1 MAEENRESDV
11 VGGQMELMLLLPA
24 VLVIASLFLGRWA
37 LSGGAG
43 AADIRTNLAR
53 PSIDLGRTVGTPDRS
68 NRRAFGTLLTAVTHG
83 AGGQVMPKLGI
94 KMAQA
99 GLGGWWTVERMVG
112 LKLGLG
118 VTSVLVGILLAVTS
132 GNVWYF
138 LGSFLIGVMLYLYPN
153 VRLSSIAKNRL
164 AEVERQLP
172 DILDR
177 LTISMEAGLGFET
190 ALAKVVEGRKGAGYA
205 EFRRVQQDLQVGF
218 PRDLALGAMSERLP
232 IADLRLVLDA
242 VLQSGK
248 YGLALT
254 NVLRTQAEE
263 LRDTRKTRAQEK
275 AMKVPVKI
283 LLPLIFCILPALF
296 VVLIGPAVIK
306 LSQAVFL

>member
-1 MAEENRESDV
+1 
-11 VGGQMELMLLLPA
+11 MELMLVLPA
-24 VLVIASLFLGRWA
+24 LLVIGGVFLGRWA

-43 AADIRTNLAR
+43 SSEIRTNLAR
-53 PSIDLGRTVGTPDRS
+53 PSIDMGRTVGAPDRS

-83 AGGQVMPKLGI
+83 AGGQIMPKLGI

-99 GLGGWWTVERMVG
+99 GLGGWWTVERMVA
-112 LKLGLG
+112 LKMGLG
-118 VTSVLVGILLAVTS
+118 VTSVLVGVLLWITS
-132 GNVWYF
+132 GNVLYI
-138 LGSFLIGVMLYLYPN
+138 LGSLLVGVLFYLYPN

-164 AEVERQLP
+164 TEVERQLP

-177 LTISMEAGLGFET
+177 LTISMDAGLGFET
-190 ALAKVVEGRKGAGYA
+190 ALAKVVHGRKGAGYA

-218 PRDLALGAMSERLP
+218 PRDLALAAMSERLP

-242 VLQSGK
+242 ILQSGK

-263 LRDTRKTRAQEK
+263 LRDARKTRAQER

-306 LSQAVFL
+306 LSQAAFL

>member
-1 MAEENRESDV
+1 
-11 VGGQMELMLLLPA
+11 MELLLLLPA
-24 VLVIASLFLGRWA
+24 TLVVAGLFLGRWA
-37 LSGGAG
+37 LSGGSG
-43 AADIRTNLAR
+43 RADIRTNLAR
-53 PSIDLGRTVGTPDRS
+53 PSIDLGRTVGIPNRDD
-68 NRRAFGTLLTAVTHG
+68 RRAFGTLLTAVTHG

-99 GLGGWWTVERMVG
+99 GLGGRWTVERMVG
-112 LKLGLG
+112 LKVGLG
-118 VTSVLVGILLAVTS
+118 IGSVLIGMFLFVTTANIWFAIGSLFTGLL
-132 GNVWYF
+132 
-138 LGSFLIGVMLYLYPN
+138 LYLYPN
-153 VRLSSIAKNRL
+153 VRLVSMAKNRL
-164 AEVERQLP
+164 IEVERQLP

-177 LTISMEAGLGFET
+177 LTISMDAGLGFET
-190 ALAKVVEGRKGAGYA
+190 ALAKVVDGRQGAGYA
-205 EFRRVQQDLQVGF
+205 EFRRVQQDLQLGF
-218 PRDLALGAMSERLP
+218 PRDLALSAMAERLP

-254 NVLRTQAEE
+254 NVLRTQADE
-263 LRDTRKTRAQEK
+263 LRDSRKSRAQER

-296 VVLIGPAVIK
+296 VVLVGPAIVR